1 MTARRGFALLPTDV
15 RVARARQGGVAAHV
29 QGTAH
34 EWTKAEAAVAGAKG
48 GKATRGRPVKQTEEA
63 EVIPAHVQTTKGGLV
78 IE

>member
-48 GKATRGRPVKQTEEA
+48 GKATRGRPVRGMAPQPDDTLPDK
-63 EVIPAHVQTTKGGLV
+63 EVR
-78 IE
+78 

>member
-48 GKATRGRPVKQTEEA
+48 GKATRGRPVRATPNDADDQPH
-63 EVIPAHVQTTKGGLV
+63 PAKT
-78 IE
+78 